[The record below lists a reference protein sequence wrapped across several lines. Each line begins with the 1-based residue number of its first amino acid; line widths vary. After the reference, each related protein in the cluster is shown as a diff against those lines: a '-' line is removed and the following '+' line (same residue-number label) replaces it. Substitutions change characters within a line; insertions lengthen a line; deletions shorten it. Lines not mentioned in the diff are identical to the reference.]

1 VDFEKNILYHEN
13 CNSKNNIPYSYL
25 QGYPDLS
32 WDQIDFDDLEDAQNA
47 CLQLGNC
54 GGVTWTWAL
63 VQNASKKFLRNEP
76 RGSRVFS

>member
-1 VDFEKNILYHEN
+1 M
-13 CNSKNNIPYSYL
+13 
-25 QGYPDLS
+25 GYPDLS

-47 CLQLGNC
+47 CLQYDNC

-63 VQNASKKFLRNEP
+63 VQNASKNFLQNEP